1 MSRRYDESGEAY
13 DELRGVELVGTA
25 RLVED
30 GDELFTLGRAVA
42 VKYQGE
48 AALSDEARP
57 FLEAQVRKRV
67 GVVIDVER
75 VVSWDHRKLAGGY

>member
-1 MSRRYDESGEAY
+1 M
-13 DELRGVELVGTA
+13 
-25 RLVED
+25 
-30 GDELFTLGRAVA
+30 A

-57 FLEAQVRKRV
+57 FLEAQVRERV
-67 GVVIDVER
+67 GVIIDVER